1 MTETTVTV
9 VRKRRGRSEEI
20 EERIT
25 KLMSGVPPE
34 PASHQNFSAEEAT
47 MWSGSGVDVVVPDYD
62 PSMLA
67 TLPED
72 SDELGQCIDAIVT
85 GVCGYGSRIVADFP
99 LEKGVVPPDIAEVV
113 KQEAADLQ
121 NFLDSCGADD
131 DYDSMRTK
139 CITDLVTTGNCYF
152 EIVRGMDGLI
162 QSIEHVVAAQIRHI
176 AQDDEH
182 TLVRAKMK
190 RKRADGRSE
199 LFERAEYRRF
209 RRFVQLSNV
218 QIFGSTKGAL
228 QRTYFK
234 SLGDPRNYDNET
246 GQLLGKLD
254 ATGKYVEDA
263 LEVATAKLQH
273 RLANELVHFT
283 SYNVKGSSYGLPKF
297 IGNLYSIEGARL
309 CEKLNYFT
317 FKSNNVPSAAV
328 CVSGGQLTEKSIIRL
343 KDFVDSHIEGS
354 HNMSKMVL
362 LEAESVYEND
372 EAGPA
377 VKIDIKPLTAVQRSE
392 GMFTAYHEDCR
403 AAIRGAWRLPP
414 ILVGRSQ
421 EWSGVVID
429 GARKLADE
437 TIFAP
442 LRVRWDKFFNRKIV
456 PLLGYFLHRI
466 ESNTPNTTDNV
477 ALVNLL
483 AAAEKS
489 GAVTPR
495 IARQVLEQVLGRELP
510 PFPEGFD
517 ADVPFSATMAELVK
531 NEADPTEPGQ
541 QVTAIK

>member
-1 MTETTVTV
+1 MTETTYQ
-9 VRKRRGRSEEI
+9 VRKRRTRSEET
-20 EERIT
+20 EERIM
-25 KLMSGVPPE
+25 KLMAGVPPE
-34 PASHQNFSAEEAT
+34 PSSHQNFSAEEAT

-62 PSMLA
+62 PTMLA

-72 SDELGQCIDAIVT
+72 SDELGQCIDAVVT

-99 LEKGVVPPDIAEVV
+99 LEDGAVPSDISEAV

-131 DYDSMRTK
+131 DYDSLRMK
-139 CITDLVTTGNCYF
+139 CITDLITTGNCYF
-152 EIVRGMDGLI
+152 EVVRGIDGRV
-162 QSIEHVVAAQIRHI
+162 QSIEHVVAAQVRHI

-182 TLVRAKMK
+182 TLVRTKIK

-199 LFERAEYRRF
+199 IVERAEWRRF

-218 QIFGSTKGAL
+218 QFFGSTKGAL

-234 SLGDPRNYDNET
+234 SLGDPRSYDNET
-246 GQLLGKLD
+246 GELL
-254 ATGKYVEDA
+254 TDA
-263 LEVATAKLQH
+263 LAITKARVEH

-309 CEKLNYFT
+309 CEKLNFFT

-343 KDFVDSHIEGS
+343 KDFVDTHIEGS

-442 LRVRWDKFFNRKIV
+442 LRVRWDKFFNRKIM

-466 ESNTPNTTDNV
+466 ESNTPNTTDNT

-483 AAAEKS
+483 ANAEKS

-495 IARQVLEQVLGRELP
+495 IARMVLEQVLGRELP
-510 PFPEGFD
+510 PFPAGFD
-517 ADVPFSATMAELVK
+517 ADVPFSATMAEMVK
-531 NEADPTEPGQ
+531 NKADPAEPGQ
-541 QVTAIK
+541 QVTAVK